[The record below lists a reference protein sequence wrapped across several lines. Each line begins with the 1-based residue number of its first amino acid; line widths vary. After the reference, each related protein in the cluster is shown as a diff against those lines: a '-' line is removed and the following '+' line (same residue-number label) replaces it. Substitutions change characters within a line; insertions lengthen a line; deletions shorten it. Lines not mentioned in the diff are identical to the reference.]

1 MTDERRCSK
10 CGSKLSTATVLGGVC
25 PRCLLELGTQAEAD
39 SSDAPTLVDD
49 TTTTLG
55 HAAASTGTSERAR
68 SHPERITMVQGSSS
82 RPRSQTA
89 DLLQRR
95 MKVAAQLISLAI
107 GLFFVRDL
115 VLGKQPQDLG
125 WRVAMLVIFVAM
137 SVYLRR
143 RTLSM
148 GQARATEIV
157 GLGLLV
163 AWFAYNEHFHLVDW
177 AQQQNHSAVLFTFSS
192 EVLAFYVVMSGYAM
206 FIPNTWRRA
215 LLIVGGMAVVPFVT
229 LGAVR
234 VTNPVEYRL
243 VAASIDLNSWSFLA
257 VVMVVGVLVA
267 SAGANVIHTLR
278 RQVADARRLGQY
290 RLKEKIGEGGM
301 GEVWKADH
309 RFLVRPAAIKLIKPG
324 IVAGGDPQLAESM
337 LRSFEREVQATA
349 MLRSVH
355 TIEVYDFGVTEDETF
370 YYVMELLDGFD
381 LQTLVKRFGPLP
393 PERVVHIM
401 LQVCESLAEAHA
413 AGLTH
418 RDLKPANIFT
428 CRMGTAYDF
437 VKVLDFGLVKMHHE
451 DGVEEATLTG
461 GGAIVGTPAFMSPEA
476 VLGRDQ
482 DARSD
487 IYALACVGFWLLTG
501 HLVFEADTPLEMA
514 VQQAQVPATLMSTR
528 FPDIA
533 VPKQLEDVLLSCLE
547 KDPSDRPA
555 SAAELARS
563 LSASG
568 IGESWT
574 PAAARR
580 WWDSV

>member
-1 MTDERRCSK
+1 M
-10 CGSKLSTATVLGGVC
+10 
-25 PRCLLELGTQAEAD
+25 
-39 SSDAPTLVDD
+39 
-49 TTTTLG
+49 
-55 HAAASTGTSERAR
+55 
-68 SHPERITMVQGSSS
+68 
-82 RPRSQTA
+82 
-89 DLLQRR
+89 
-95 MKVAAQLISLAI
+95 
-107 GLFFVRDL
+107 
-115 VLGKQPQDLG
+115 
-125 WRVAMLVIFVAM
+125 
-137 SVYLRR
+137 
-143 RTLSM
+143 
-148 GQARATEIV
+148 
-157 GLGLLV
+157 
-163 AWFAYNEHFHLVDW
+163 
-177 AQQQNHSAVLFTFSS
+177 
-192 EVLAFYVVMSGYAM
+192 
-206 FIPNTWRRA
+206 
-215 LLIVGGMAVVPFVT
+215 
-229 LGAVR
+229 
-234 VTNPVEYRL
+234 
-243 VAASIDLNSWSFLA
+243 
-257 VVMVVGVLVA
+257 
-267 SAGANVIHTLR
+267 
-278 RQVADARRLGQY
+278 ADARRLGQY
-290 RLKEKIGEGGM
+290 RLKEKIGAGGM

-309 RFLVRPAAIKLIKPG
+309 RFLVRPAAIKLIKPD
-324 IVAGGDPQLAESM
+324 IAEGGDPQLAEAL
-337 LRSFEREVQATA
+337 LRSFEREVQATV

-451 DGVEEATLTG
+451 GGIEETTLTG

-482 DARSD
+482 DSRSD

-514 VQQAQVPATLMSTR
+514 VQQAQVAATAPSTR

-533 VPKQLEDVLLSCLE
+533 VPEQLEDVLLACLE
-547 KDPSDRPA
+547 KDSSKRPA
-555 SAAELARS
+555 SAEEVARLLAE
-563 LSASG
+563 SG

-574 PAAARR
+574 PAAARQ

>member
-1 MTDERRCSK
+1 M
-10 CGSKLSTATVLGGVC
+10 C
-25 PRCLLELGTQAEAD
+25 PRCLLELGTRIESD
-39 SSDAPTLVDD
+39 PSDAPTLVDD
-49 TTTTLG
+49 ATTTLG
-55 HAAASTGTSERAR
+55 HAAASPGIAGTSGSGRNHPAR
-68 SHPERITMVQGSSS
+68 IALVQGRSP
-82 RPRSQTA
+82 RPETA
-89 DLLQRR
+89 ELLQRR
-95 MKVAAQLISLAI
+95 MRVAAQLIALAI
-107 GLFFVRDL
+107 GLFFVRDF
-115 VLGKQPQDLG
+115 VLDERPQDLW
-125 WRVAMLVIFVAM
+125 WRVAMLVVFVAIT
-137 SVYLRR
+137 VYLRP
-143 RTLSM
+143 RTLWM
-148 GQARATEIV
+148 GQARAAEVV
-157 GLGLLV
+157 GFGLLG
-163 AWFAYNEHFHLVDW
+163 AWFARNEYVHLIGW
-177 AQQQNHSAVLFTFSS
+177 AEQQNRSAVLFTLAS

-215 LLIVGGMAVVPFVT
+215 LLIVGGMAVVPFAT

-234 VTNPVEYRL
+234 VTNPEEYRF
-243 VAASIDLNSWSFLA
+243 VAASLDLNSLSFLA

-278 RQVADARRLGQY
+278 RQVADARQLGQY
-290 RLKEKIGEGGM
+290 RLKEKIGAGGM
-301 GEVWKADH
+301 GEVWEADH
-309 RFLVRPAAIKLIKPG
+309 RFLVRPAAIKLIKPD
-324 IVAGGDPQLAESM
+324 IAEGGDPQLAESM

-437 VKVLDFGLVKMHHE
+437 VKVLDFGLVKIHRE
-451 DGVEEATLTG
+451 DGIEEATLTG
-461 GGAIVGTPAFMSPEA
+461 GGTIVGTPAFMSPEA

-482 DARSD
+482 DSRSD

-514 VQQAQVPATLMSTR
+514 IQQAEVAPTLPSTR

-533 VPKQLEDVLLSCLE
+533 VPEQLEDVLLSCLE
-547 KDPSDRPA
+547 KDPSSRPA
-555 SAAELARS
+555 SAEEVARL
-563 LSASG
+563 LSESG
-568 IGESWT
+568 IEETWT
-574 PAAARR
+574 PAAARQ
-580 WWDSV
+580 WWDRVSR